1 MRIVLNNAAK
11 GKFMTRPVLVSRA
24 LLAGALSASII
35 TPALAEDD
43 LTDSEDRR
51 TIVVTGERDGDA
63 NPNANPNAPY
73 KVENSANSK
82 FTEPLRDTPKSITVI
97 PKEVIEDI
105 GATSFR

>member
-1 MRIVLNNAAK
+1 MS
-11 GKFMTRPVLVSRA
+11 RPALVSRA

-35 TPALAEDD
+35 NPALAEDD
-43 LTDSEDRR
+43 LSDSEDRR

-97 PKEVIEDI
+97 PKERGYRRDQLSR
-105 GATSFR
+105 GGPLDSRRDPGHR